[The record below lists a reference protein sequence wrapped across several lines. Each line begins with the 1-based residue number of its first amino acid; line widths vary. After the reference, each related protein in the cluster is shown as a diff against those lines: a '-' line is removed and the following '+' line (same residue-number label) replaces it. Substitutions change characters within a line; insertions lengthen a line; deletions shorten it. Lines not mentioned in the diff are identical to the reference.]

1 MVKANARVDRVMPTE
16 IRTGIHEITLRRTD
30 SGRHYRAYLVEADV
44 PTLFDTGFADTT
56 QALFDGIEA
65 IGIEPERVVITH
77 TDPDHVGGLAAV
89 VERYDVETY
98 VPDQSTIDGLRPD
111 HRYGDGDRIGSF
123 EAIHVPGHKDDLHAL
138 VDEKRGILV
147 AGDALC
153 GGDFRGLPEGYLL
166 PHAAIYAEDPMA
178 ASLNLERLLEYDFE
192 TALVYHGSSVA
203 TGARE
208 VLDRYVNFPD
218 RPDEPYRQ

>member
-1 MVKANARVDRVMPTE
+1 MPTE
-16 IRTGIHEITLRRTD
+16 IQPGVHEITLRQTD

-56 QALFDGIEA
+56 EALFDGIA
-65 IGIEPERVVITH
+65 QIGIGPERVVITH
-77 TDPDHVGGLAAV
+77 PDADHVGGLAAV
-89 VERYDVETY
+89 ADRYDVETY
-98 VPDQSTIDGLRPD
+98 VPDQSTIEGHDPD

-123 EAIHVPGHKDDLHAL
+123 EAIHVPGHTADHHAL
-138 VDEKRGILV
+138 IDEERGILV

-153 GGDFRGLPEGYLL
+153 GGDFRGLPEGSLL

-178 ASLNLERLLEYDFE
+178 ASLNLERLLEYDFDA
-192 TALVYHGSSVA
+192 ALVYHGSSVPE
-203 TGARE
+203 GARA
-208 VLDRYVNFPD
+208 VVDRYVNFPD